1 MFKYIYLQRYQR
13 VFCERCLMISSF
25 NLPWDTGG
33 TSWSPGWCFPQ
44 TSTPPEGREP
54 LPETPSSES
63 QSATQTPAEYSWT
76 TGGAPSG
83 TVYQGIQHI
92 GGGNTGDSLTVQT
105 ISLFLLYFVVFPN
118 EYDRDFSPYL

>member
-1 MFKYIYLQRYQR
+1 M
-13 VFCERCLMISSF
+13 VSGCT
-25 NLPWDTGG
+25 LPLATGG
-33 TSWSPGWCFPQ
+33 TSWSPGWCCPQ
-44 TSTPPEGREP
+44 IYSPPVGRGP
-54 LPETPSSES
+54 LPETPSSSGS